1 MISAAR
7 SLRNS
12 CSTGSSNVNGKHRT
26 GVIIVDGAS
35 LSRRIVIE
43 LSSQILHTLGIDG
56 VQRVFF
62 HKIVNCKAQM
72 TSIPIME
79 QGTCAT

>member
-7 SLRNS
+7 SLCNS
-12 CSTGSSNVNGKHRT
+12 CSTGSSNVNGKRRT

-35 LSRRIVIE
+35 LFRHIIIE
-43 LSSQILHTLGIDG
+43 LSSWISHTLGIDG
-56 VQRVFF
+56 VQRVFL
-62 HKIVNCKAQM
+62 HEIVNCKAQM

>member
-7 SLRNS
+7 SLRYL
-12 CSTGSSNVNGKHRT
+12 CSTGSSNVNGKLQTR
-26 GVIIVDGAS
+26 VIIVDGA
-35 LSRRIVIE
+35 LLFRCIIIE
-43 LSSQILHTLGIDG
+43 LSSQISHTLGIDS
-56 VQRVFF
+56 VQREFL
-62 HKIVNCKAQM
+62 HEIVNCKAQM